1 MATVEMTTEKV
12 QKNTMHYF
20 VGMRTLPAKKGKQST
35 LFCIG
40 KSYNEIDD
48 NTPVKGFWAS
58 KEALK
63 ANKGALGRAIVSE
76 VNKILNE

>member
-1 MATVEMTTEKV
+1 MATIEYETEKV

-20 VGMRTLPAKKGKQST
+20 VGMRKPSKDADDK

-40 KSYNEIDD
+40 KAFSKIDD

-63 ANKGALGRAIVSE
+63 ANNGALARLIVAE
-76 VNKILNE
+76 CNKVLNTE